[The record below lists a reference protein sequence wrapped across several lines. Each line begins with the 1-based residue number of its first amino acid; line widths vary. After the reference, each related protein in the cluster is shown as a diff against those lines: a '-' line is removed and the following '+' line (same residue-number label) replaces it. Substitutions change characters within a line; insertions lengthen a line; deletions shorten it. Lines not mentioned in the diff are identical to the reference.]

1 MKKYSLKFWLIFWLI
16 SAVFL
21 TGWFCFWQVKNRN
34 FNTFVTFINHLPMSG
49 EKRVEYATSLKLAD
63 YLLKKDNKEKTFL
76 LLFQNNLE
84 LRPGGGFIGAFGILK
99 IKNGRVQ
106 LIETH
111 DLSNFD
117 IEVPENIEP
126 PYPMKEIGY
135 VDHWKLRDSNWSP
148 DFPINALKAESLYHL
163 GGGKER
169 IDGVI
174 GITANVLTS
183 LLAVTGPVEIEG
195 YPGAYDSENAILKL
209 EYQVEKAFDEQGIE
223 REERKSIM
231 GDLARAIMQ
240 RAHSLS
246 LQEKKKLVDILLGD
260 LQKKDI
266 QLYFTDS
273 KIQDVI
279 ENAKWAG
286 KIDEDWNK
294 DYLMTIDA
302 NLGSFKSDYYVRRSL
317 AYTIDLSKDEPLA
330 NLKITYV
337 HTAKQMDW
345 MTRGYLTYLRVYVP
359 QGAKFSETKNFDG
372 AVSGEEFGKK
382 YFGALVKVPLDSTKT
397 VEINYT
403 LPQDAANDYG
413 LLIQKQAGLSG
424 VPVSVHVINSDGTRN
439 DFSTIMD
446 SDLKY
451 SEIITK

>member
-21 TGWFCFWQVKNRN
+21 IGWFCFWQVKTRN
-34 FNTFVTFINHLPMSG
+34 FNTFATAIDILPIG
-49 EKRVEYATSLKLAD
+49 KEKQADYKTSLKLAD

-76 LLFQNNLE
+76 ILFQNNLE
-84 LRPGGGFIGAFGILK
+84 IRPGGGFIGAFGIMK
-99 IKNGRVQ
+99 IKNSKVQ
-106 LIETH
+106 SIETH

-117 IEVPENIEP
+117 MEVPENIMP

-135 VDHWKLRDSNWSP
+135 VDHWKFRDSNWSP

-163 GGGKER
+163 GGGKEK

-174 GITANVLTS
+174 GITTNVLTS

-240 RAHSLS
+240 RAQSLS
-246 LQEKKKLVDILLGD
+246 LKDKKKLADILLQD

-266 QLYFTDS
+266 QLYFTNS
-273 KIQDVI
+273 KMQDVI
-279 ENAKWAG
+279 EKANWAG
-286 KIDEDWNK
+286 KVDEKWRK
-294 DYLMTIDA
+294 DYLLTVDA
-302 NLGSFKSDYYVRRSL
+302 NLGSFKSDYYVKRSL
-317 AYTIDLSKDEPLA
+317 DYTIDLSGAVPMA

-337 HTAKQMDW
+337 HAAKQRDW
-345 MTRGYLTYLRVYVP
+345 MTRDYLTYLRVYAP
-359 QGAKFSETKNFDG
+359 QGAELSETKNFDG

-397 VEINYT
+397 VELNYT
-403 LPQDAANDYG
+403 LPKEIAENYD